1 VRTVEIT
8 PEQYKALQE
17 LAARR
22 GDKQVSALVAEA
34 IDQFLRED
42 VDEKLRREELLSLAG
57 SLSKPEADELRRRV
71 KALRRS
77 WR

>member
-1 VRTVEIT
+1 VRTVEIK

-57 SLSKPEADELRRRV
+57 SQSKPEADELRRRV